1 MDRAVFFSTGLNGL
15 RDSANDLRRAE
26 QTGLDRAYSEIFEQH
41 FKLLANHSR
50 SYWFDSRN
58 FPGNFRDDAGH
69 SGQSINAKS
78 GKSFQVGLNT
88 GTSATIRTGDSEC
101 DRDCSDAV

>member
-1 MDRAVFFSTGLNGL
+1 PGLCVLRHSEKALPPAKQTRLERAF
-15 RDSANDLRRAE
+15 
-26 QTGLDRAYSEIFEQH
+26 SEIFEQH

-50 SYWFDSRN
+50 SYRFDSRN
-58 FPGNFRDDAGH
+58 FPRNFRDDAGH

-101 DRDCSDAV
+101 DRYCSDAV

>member
-1 MDRAVFFSTGLNGL
+1 LNGL

-26 QTGLDRAYSEIFEQH
+26 QTGLDRAYWEIFEQH

-50 SYWFDSRN
+50 SYRFDSRN
-58 FPGNFRDDAGH
+58 FPRNFRDDAGH

-78 GKSFQVGLNT
+78 GKSFQVSLNT